1 MLFYYHSLDP
11 YLNSF
16 HSSFA
21 EVLLHLAI
29 DLHVAS
35 IARNRAVAA
44 AIHTYAV
51 EVSLHIINSSK

>member
-1 MLFYYHSLDP
+1 MEEKTLFVSQSPGP

-21 EVLLHLAI
+21 EVLLHLHI

-35 IARNRAVAA
+35 IATNREQNQHLCNIQYIQV
-44 AIHTYAV
+44 TF
-51 EVSLHIINSSK
+51 L